1 MAFIGVQNA
10 PIGAHFH
17 KGIGKMGNLMISVI
31 KWRAQ
36 EAWVLS
42 NTADSVTT
50 WRPPQ
55 VVFATQLT
63 SFVTG
68 LSAMS
73 ARWCL
78 SPAPPTTEC
87 VLEGGFC
94 IYYPFLLD
102 R

>member
-1 MAFIGVQNA
+1 MVTIGDQNA
-10 PIGAHFH
+10 PIGDHFH

-87 VLEGGFC
+87 VLEGVFC